1 MLNLAQKKP
10 LYQKPAQNAVAPS
23 IEELQYTTEFID
35 RHIGPNDEQ
44 IASMLA
50 FLKLASLEELIKN
63 VVPSE
68 ILTTTNSGISN
79 PITESQAIKKLKD
92 IASLN
97 KKSRSFI
104 GLGYYTTRTPN
115 VISRNVLQNPGWYT
129 AYTPYQPE
137 ISQGRLECLLNFQQM
152 VIDLTAMD
160 IANASLLDEATAAA
174 EAMALAKRVSKNSRS
189 NKFFVHSQCFPQTID
204 VLRTRAECFGFELV
218 IGEID
223 EVNPTEIFGAL
234 FQYPAMEGSIQ
245 DFSEV
250 IETLH
255 TNKAIAIIAADIMS
269 LALLKPPGEMGADVV
284 IGNTQR
290 FGVPLGYGGP
300 HAAYFATKEEYKRAV
315 PGRIIG
321 VSVDAKGK
329 RAYRMA
335 LQTREQHIRREKA
348 NSNIC
353 TAQVLLAN
361 IAGLYATYH
370 GPQGI
375 HKIASRIHRFTSILA
390 LGLKK
395 SGINIVN
402 ENFFD
407 TLTIKVNAD
416 EAELILKRA
425 HDAQINLWTGQIEEK
440 GTIGISLDECTSESE
455 ILELWSILTGRSR
468 HSNIVLDFDK
478 MIRSGQIEPVI
489 PDYLMRN
496 SKFLTHPVFNSF
508 HSETDMMRYLKR
520 LENKDISL
528 THSMIPLGS
537 CTMKLN
543 AASEMMPIS
552 WPEFSDPHPFAPLD
566 QVTGYQKM
574 IAELECMLTQI
585 TGFDAISMQPNSGA
599 QGEFAGLLAIKKYLE
614 SIGETKRKICLIP
627 TSAHGTNPA
636 SAQMIG
642 MKVVLVSCDERGNI
656 DVGDLDN
663 KVREHA
669 NELAALMITYP
680 STHGVYEEKIK
691 TICKLVHEYGGQ
703 VYMDGANLNAQVE
716 VARPAEIGAD
726 VSHVNLHKTFCIP
739 HGGGGPGM
747 GPIGVKS
754 HLAPFLANHSLIKI
768 SGPDLSNSA
777 VSAAP
782 WGSGGI
788 LPISWMYITMM
799 GKEGLLK
806 ATQVAIL
813 NANYIAKKLAPHY
826 PILYKGQND
835 MVAHECIIDIRP
847 FKQNSGISEEDISK
861 RLIDY
866 GFHAPTMSFP
876 VPGTMM
882 IEPTESESLEELDRF
897 IDAMVKIRGEI
908 QQIETGA
915 LDAENNPLKNAPHTI
930 NDIVNDNWDRPYSF
944 AEACY
949 PANKNQATKFWPT
962 VNRIDNVYGD
972 RNLFCTCPPIESF
985 ESD

>member
-1 MLNLAQKKP
+1 
-10 LYQKPAQNAVAPS
+10 
-23 IEELQYTTEFID
+23 
-35 RHIGPNDEQ
+35 
-44 IASMLA
+44 
-50 FLKLASLEELIKN
+50 
-63 VVPSE
+63 
-68 ILTTTNSGISN
+68 
-79 PITESQAIKKLKD
+79 
-92 IASLN
+92 
-97 KKSRSFI
+97 
-104 GLGYYTTRTPN
+104 
-115 VISRNVLQNPGWYT
+115 
-129 AYTPYQPE
+129 
-137 ISQGRLECLLNFQQM
+137 M

-174 EAMALAKRVSKNSRS
+174 EAMALAKRVSKNRKSK
-189 NKFFVHSQCFPQTID
+189 KFFVHSQCFPQTID

-223 EVNPTEIFGAL
+223 EINPTEIFGGL

-245 DFSEV
+245 DFAEV
-250 IETLH
+250 IEALH
-255 TNKAIAIIAADIMS
+255 TNKAIAVMAADIMA

-284 IGNTQR
+284 VGNTQR

-321 VSVDAKGK
+321 VSVDANGK

-390 LGLKK
+390 MGLEK

-402 ENFFD
+402 ANFFD
-407 TLTIKVNAD
+407 TLTIKVEAE

-425 HDAQINLWTGQIEEK
+425 NDAQINLWTGQIKEK

-455 ILELWSILTGRSR
+455 IRELWSILIGPSK
-468 HSNIVLDFDK
+468 HSNSVLDFDEI
-478 MIRSGQIEPVI
+478 IRSGQIEPVI
-489 PDYLMRN
+489 PEYLNRN

-543 AASEMMPIS
+543 AASEMIPIS
-552 WPEFSDPHPFAPLD
+552 WPEFSDPHPFSPLD
-566 QVTGYQKM
+566 QVSGYQKM
-574 IAELECMLTQI
+574 IAELEHMLAQI

-599 QGEFAGLLAIKKYLE
+599 QGEFAGLLAIKKYLQ
-614 SIGETKRKICLIP
+614 SIGHTERKICLIP

-656 DVGDLDN
+656 DVDDLEN
-663 KVREHA
+663 KVREHG

-680 STHGVYEEKIK
+680 STHGVYEAKIK

-799 GKEGLLK
+799 GREGLRK

-813 NANYIAKKLAPHY
+813 SANYIAKKLESHY

-847 FKQNSGISEEDISK
+847 FKQSSGISEEDIAK

-876 VPGTMM
+876 VPGTLM

-915 LDAENNPLKNAPHTI
+915 LDSENNPLKNAPHTI
-930 NDIVNDNWDRPYSF
+930 NDIVNDNWDRPYSI

-949 PANKNQATKFWPT
+949 PADKNPATKYWPT

-972 RNLFCTCPPIESF
+972 RNLFCACPPIDSF
-985 ESD
+985 KSD